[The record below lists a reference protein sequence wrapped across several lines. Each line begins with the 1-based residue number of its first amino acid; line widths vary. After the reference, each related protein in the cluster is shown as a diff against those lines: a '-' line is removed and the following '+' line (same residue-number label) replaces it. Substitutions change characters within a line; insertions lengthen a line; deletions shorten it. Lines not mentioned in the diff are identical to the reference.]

1 MLDQRIMNGTCG
13 EVWVDDELWVELE
26 SAQAKYTYNKSDINI
41 CSQSRTKRSSMIL
54 LSW

>member
-1 MLDQRIMNGTCG
+1 MIRLI
-13 EVWVDDELWVELE
+13 LK
-26 SAQAKYTYNKSDINI
+26 QAKEKHGLIHPHFSLACFYMTCTI